1 MEASVSIL
9 IPFDL
14 GFELAFDR
22 EEHPR
27 VARELSCTTTEPVSF
42 QGAVFAAGQAR
53 TQIYKF
59 GVGLLELSFT
69 LEGTLPKL
77 ASIANSVTQIFVGST
92 PITEWASAFVH
103 DFLSSARPL
112 AQYEY
117 EQRLEELD
125 FLPIFSL
132 PPDTVLDADAFL
144 EKNYKAL
151 YGIVSAEPNYDL
163 LSRFVITKEKLE
175 NLGYY
180 ENELI
185 LIKRFGAIIASG
197 EAQIILD
204 IFRLTYALYWML
216 RSYNFILDAEINQ
229 AQSLLSDL
237 PPWYKFWT
245 MPKRYETFSTEGID
259 FVRDKLAIV
268 DSIHQVLSKTIQID
282 SDWHLRTIYR
292 HIESEFDIPDLVRAV
307 DKKLDRIDEAY
318 KSAREFIATNFFIA
332 VEMILILSFAWM
344 VLDTALLFVIAGK

>member
-1 MEASVSIL
+1 MRAQVFIL

-14 GFELAFDR
+14 GFELAFEPER
-22 EEHPR
+22 QR
-27 VARELSCTTTEPVSF
+27 GLAKELSCKPTEPVHF
-42 QGAVFAAGQAR
+42 QGMTFSGSLVR

-59 GVGLLELSFT
+59 GVGLLELAFQAEGSLQQFAT
-69 LEGTLPKL
+69 L
-77 ASIANSVTQIFVGST
+77 ANSVTQLFIGNH
-92 PITEWASAFVH
+92 PITSWAAAFVN
-103 DFLSSARPL
+103 DFLSSAKPL

-132 PPDTVLDADAFL
+132 EPDTVPDADAFL
-144 EKNYKAL
+144 EKHYKIL
-151 YGIVSAEPNYDL
+151 YGIVTGEINYDL
-163 LSRFVITKEKLE
+163 LSAFVITKERLT

-185 LIKRFGAIIASG
+185 LIKRFGAIIASQ
-197 EAQIILD
+197 EASIILD

-216 RSYNFILDAEINQ
+216 RSYNFLLDAEIDH
-229 AQSLLSDL
+229 AQSLLSGL
-237 PPWYKFWT
+237 PPWYKFWR
-245 MPKRYETFSTEGID
+245 MPRRYETFATEGID

-268 DSIHQVLSKTIQID
+268 DSMHQVLSKTIQID

-292 HIESEFDIPDLVRAV
+292 HIENEFDIPDLVRAV